1 MDPPQERKRHATKK
15 VYKSQAQ
22 EMQNALQKRMA
33 EVEQLRLRGRSCEPY
48 GEGDVVV
55 HREFGICDVVEVRRL
70 GRLIRIQRHTNK
82 DRHWVDLDEDPGAF
96 MSTVQCFEKYFA
108 ETEQTDQN
116 GSATRVWAH

>member
-1 MDPPQERKRHATKK
+1 
-15 VYKSQAQ
+15 
-22 EMQNALQKRMA
+22 MA
-33 EVEQLRLRGRSCEPY
+33 EVEQLRLRGRLQRVY

-82 DRHWVDLDEDPGAF
+82 DRHWVDLDVDPGAF
-96 MSTVQCFEKYFA
+96 GHDACLDMYEA

-116 GSATRVWAH
+116 GSATRVWGV